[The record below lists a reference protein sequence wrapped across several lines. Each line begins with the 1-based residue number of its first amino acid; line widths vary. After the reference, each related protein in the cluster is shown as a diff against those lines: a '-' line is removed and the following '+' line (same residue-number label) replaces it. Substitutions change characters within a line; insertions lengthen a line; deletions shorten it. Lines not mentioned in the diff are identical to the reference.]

1 MISSNELLALS
12 RLALSG
18 KESDVRLYLA
28 KMVRK
33 LRKVDS
39 KLGSDI
45 EALLKSQ
52 PARSGGVLRR
62 DIRKDEDGL
71 FEPNSDSA
79 IPLLKSFDN
88 SFSGEEPL
96 LDRNLKQTLD
106 NILEGP
112 LRELLKQYFDLE
124 EFGSNAREESLYFI
138 ILFFGIFQIVISLQN
153 LFQPVIELK
162 NGKIAIKT
170 KQKILSVIKPVN
182 EIIEVTESEDFT
194 LTFVFQDSSY
204 NVISKHL
211 ENNELNLILNEI
223 RRENSP

>member
-1 MISSNELLALS
+1 MEKKLFRYKKIFVPQF
-12 RLALSG
+12 LSG
-18 KESDVRLYLA
+18 VFLSY
-28 KMVRK
+28 
-33 LRKVDS
+33 
-39 KLGSDI
+39 
-45 EALLKSQ
+45 
-52 PARSGGVLRR
+52 
-62 DIRKDEDGL
+62 
-71 FEPNSDSA
+71 SA
-79 IPLLKSFDN
+79 
-88 SFSGEEPL
+88 
-96 LDRNLKQTLD
+96 LD

-170 KQKILSVIKPVN
+170 KQKILSVIKPIN
-182 EIIEVTESEDFT
+182 EIIEITESEDFT

-204 NVISKHL
+204 SVISKHL

>member
-1 MISSNELLALS
+1 MEKKLFRYKKIFVPQF
-12 RLALSG
+12 LSG
-18 KESDVRLYLA
+18 AFLSY
-28 KMVRK
+28 
-33 LRKVDS
+33 
-39 KLGSDI
+39 
-45 EALLKSQ
+45 
-52 PARSGGVLRR
+52 
-62 DIRKDEDGL
+62 
-71 FEPNSDSA
+71 SA
-79 IPLLKSFDN
+79 
-88 SFSGEEPL
+88 
-96 LDRNLKQTLD
+96 LD
-106 NILEGP
+106 NILGGP

-170 KQKILSVIKPVN
+170 KQKILSVIKPIN
-182 EIIEVTESEDFT
+182 EIIEIKESEDFT

-204 NVISKHL
+204 SVISKHL

>member
-1 MISSNELLALS
+1 MEKKLFRYKKIFVPQF
-12 RLALSG
+12 LSG
-18 KESDVRLYLA
+18 VFLSY
-28 KMVRK
+28 
-33 LRKVDS
+33 
-39 KLGSDI
+39 
-45 EALLKSQ
+45 
-52 PARSGGVLRR
+52 
-62 DIRKDEDGL
+62 
-71 FEPNSDSA
+71 SA
-79 IPLLKSFDN
+79 
-88 SFSGEEPL
+88 
-96 LDRNLKQTLD
+96 LD
-106 NILEGP
+106 NILGGP

-170 KQKILSVIKPVN
+170 KQKILSVVKPIN
-182 EIIEVTESEDFT
+182 EIIEIKESEDFT

-204 NVISKHL
+204 SVISKHL

>member
-1 MISSNELLALS
+1 MEKKLFRYKKIFVPQF
-12 RLALSG
+12 LSG
-18 KESDVRLYLA
+18 VFLSY
-28 KMVRK
+28 
-33 LRKVDS
+33 
-39 KLGSDI
+39 
-45 EALLKSQ
+45 
-52 PARSGGVLRR
+52 
-62 DIRKDEDGL
+62 
-71 FEPNSDSA
+71 SA
-79 IPLLKSFDN
+79 
-88 SFSGEEPL
+88 
-96 LDRNLKQTLD
+96 LD
-106 NILEGP
+106 NILGGP

-170 KQKILSVIKPVN
+170 KQKILSVIKPIN
-182 EIIEVTESEDFT
+182 EIIEITESDDFT

-204 NVISKHL
+204 SVISKHL

>member
-1 MISSNELLALS
+1 MEKKLFRYKKIFVPQF
-12 RLALSG
+12 LSG
-18 KESDVRLYLA
+18 VFLSY
-28 KMVRK
+28 
-33 LRKVDS
+33 
-39 KLGSDI
+39 
-45 EALLKSQ
+45 
-52 PARSGGVLRR
+52 
-62 DIRKDEDGL
+62 
-71 FEPNSDSA
+71 SA
-79 IPLLKSFDN
+79 
-88 SFSGEEPL
+88 
-96 LDRNLKQTLD
+96 LD

-153 LFQPVIELK
+153 LFQPVIEVK

-182 EIIEVTESEDFT
+182 EIIEIKESEDFT

-204 NVISKHL
+204 SVISKHL

>member
-1 MISSNELLALS
+1 MEKKLFRYKKIFVPQF
-12 RLALSG
+12 LSG
-18 KESDVRLYLA
+18 VFLSY
-28 KMVRK
+28 
-33 LRKVDS
+33 
-39 KLGSDI
+39 
-45 EALLKSQ
+45 
-52 PARSGGVLRR
+52 
-62 DIRKDEDGL
+62 
-71 FEPNSDSA
+71 SA
-79 IPLLKSFDN
+79 
-88 SFSGEEPL
+88 
-96 LDRNLKQTLD
+96 LD
-106 NILEGP
+106 NILGGP

-138 ILFFGIFQIVISLQN
+138 ILFIGIFQIVISLQN

-182 EIIEVTESEDFT
+182 EIIEIKESEDFT

-204 NVISKHL
+204 SVISKHL

>member
-1 MISSNELLALS
+1 MEKKLFRYKKIFVPQF
-12 RLALSG
+12 LSG
-18 KESDVRLYLA
+18 VFLSY
-28 KMVRK
+28 
-33 LRKVDS
+33 
-39 KLGSDI
+39 
-45 EALLKSQ
+45 
-52 PARSGGVLRR
+52 
-62 DIRKDEDGL
+62 
-71 FEPNSDSA
+71 SA
-79 IPLLKSFDN
+79 
-88 SFSGEEPL
+88 
-96 LDRNLKQTLD
+96 LD

-138 ILFFGIFQIVISLQN
+138 ILFIGIFQIVISLQN

-170 KQKILSVIKPVN
+170 KQKILSVIKPIN
-182 EIIEVTESEDFT
+182 EIIEIKESEDFT

-204 NVISKHL
+204 SVISKHL